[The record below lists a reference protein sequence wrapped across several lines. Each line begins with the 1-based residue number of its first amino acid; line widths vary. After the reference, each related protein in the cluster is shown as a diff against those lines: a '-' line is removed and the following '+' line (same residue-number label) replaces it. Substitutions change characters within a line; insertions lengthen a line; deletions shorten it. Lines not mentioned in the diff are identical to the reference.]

1 MSDDLKPAV
10 DDDSAVVRRLGDKLK
25 KLREYL
31 GMSQQYVAECTGV
44 PRSAVSDIER
54 GQRKVD
60 AVELTKFARLYQQP
74 VSWLLDEDE
83 RASPDAHA
91 LSLFTRKY
99 GRLTKHDL
107 EQLEDF
113 AAFLAARRAAAL
125 EEDRPPEERSLRWT
139 GRRSTKWP

>member
-1 MSDDLKPAV
+1 MSQEPKQPQDN
-10 DDDSAVVRRLGDKLK
+10 DSIAVRRLGDKLK

-44 PRSAVSDIER
+44 PRTAVSDIER

-83 RASPDAHA
+83 QASPGAHA
-91 LSLFTRKY
+91 LSLLTRKY
-99 GRLTKHDL
+99 GRLTPHDL
-107 EQLEDF
+107 TQLEDF

-125 EEDRPPEERSLRWT
+125 DQDSPPEERS
-139 GRRSTKWP
+139 

>member
-1 MSDDLKPAV
+1 MSQEPRQEQ
-10 DDDSAVVRRLGDKLK
+10 DDDSIAVRRLGEKLK

-44 PRSAVSDIER
+44 PRTAVSDIER

-83 RASPDAHA
+83 QASPDAHA
-91 LSLFTRKY
+91 LSLLMRKY
-99 GRLTKHDL
+99 GRLTEHDL
-107 EQLEDF
+107 AQLEDF

-125 EEDRPPEERSLRWT
+125 DQERS
-139 GRRSTKWP
+139 

>member
-1 MSDDLKPAV
+1 MSQDSRQEQ
-10 DDDSAVVRRLGDKLK
+10 DDDSIAVSRRLGDKLK

-83 RASPDAHA
+83 DASAGAHA
-91 LSLFTRKY
+91 LSLLTRKY
-99 GRLTKHDL
+99 GRLTPHDL
-107 EQLEDF
+107 AQLEDF

-125 EEDRPPEERSLRWT
+125 DQDRPPEEDS
-139 GRRSTKWP
+139 

>member
-1 MSDDLKPAV
+1 MSQEPRQEQV
-10 DDDSAVVRRLGDKLK
+10 DDSIVVRRLGDKLK

-44 PRSAVSDIER
+44 PRTAVSDIER

-60 AVELTKFARLYQQP
+60 AIELTKFARLYQQP

-83 RASPDAHA
+83 QASPGAHA
-91 LSLFTRKY
+91 LSLLARKY
-99 GRLTKHDL
+99 GRLTEHDL
-107 EQLEDF
+107 AQLEDF

-125 EEDRPPEERSLRWT
+125 DEDGSPEERSLRWT
-139 GRRSTKWP
+139 GRLPTR

>member
-1 MSDDLKPAV
+1 MSQEPRPTLDEDNLA
-10 DDDSAVVRRLGDKLK
+10 VRRLGEKLK

-44 PRSAVSDIER
+44 PRTAVSDIER

-83 RASPDAHA
+83 DASPGAHA
-91 LSLFTRKY
+91 LSLLTRKY
-99 GRLTKHDL
+99 GRLTPHDL
-107 EQLEDF
+107 AQLEDF

-125 EEDRPPEERSLRWT
+125 DQDRPPEEHS
-139 GRRSTKWP
+139 

>member
-1 MSDDLKPAV
+1 MNQEPRQEH
-10 DDDSAVVRRLGDKLK
+10 DDDSIAVRRLGDKLK
-25 KLREYL
+25 KHREYL

-44 PRSAVSDIER
+44 PRTAVSDIER

-83 RASPDAHA
+83 QASPDAHA
-91 LSLFTRKY
+91 LSLLTRKY
-99 GRLTKHDL
+99 GRLTGHDL
-107 EQLEDF
+107 AQLEDF

-125 EEDRPPEERSLRWT
+125 DEDRPPEEH
-139 GRRSTKWP
+139 